1 MVEGG
6 LHVLVPLLKSTDVD
20 TITAAVAALRNLS
33 IRKGNEVRTLED
45 SGHNTSKKITYSF
58 QYNCQPL

>member
-1 MVEGG
+1 MAEGG

-45 SGHNTSKKITYSF
+45 SSHNTSKKTTYSF